1 MVQTGSSGALMAC
14 IRLGGGH
21 AQRNPELNCGT
32 GAGAA
37 FDAAPSAGELGAF
50 SDEYQAEVAGAIF
63 DVGRVIAHAVV
74 DYPDQ
79 VAVLDVKE
87 LNRDGAGTG
96 VLAHIRQDLQDV
108 SVYEQCGAV
117 RSRGTHPVVQPV
129 GDPGVSVHLLQVDSQ
144 GRIQAAFFQVRWP
157 EVENEL
163 AQVAG

>member
-1 MVQTGSSGALMAC
+1 MVRTGSSGALMAC

-50 SDEYQAEVAGAIF
+50 SDEYEAEVARAVF
-63 DVGRVIAHAVV
+63 DVGRVVAHAVV

-79 VAVLDVKE
+79 VAVLDIKE
-87 LNRDGAGTG
+87 LNRDGAGSS
-96 VLAHIRQDLQDV
+96 VLAYVRQYLQDV
-108 SVYEQCGAV
+108 SVYQQGGAV
-117 RSRGTHPVVQPV
+117 RSPGAQPVVQPV
-129 GDPGVSVHLLQVDSQ
+129 GDPGVGVHLVQVDPQ
-144 GRIQAAFFQVRWP
+144 GRTQAATYQARWP
-157 EVENEL
+157 EVENKL